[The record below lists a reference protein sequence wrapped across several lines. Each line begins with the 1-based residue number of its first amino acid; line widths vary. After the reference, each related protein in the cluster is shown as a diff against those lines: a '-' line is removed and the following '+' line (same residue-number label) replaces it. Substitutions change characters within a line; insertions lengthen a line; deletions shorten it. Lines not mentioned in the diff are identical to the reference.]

1 MQRVENMTRA
11 SPKCNPGG
19 QHGFRLECARR
30 TRGIASVVLFLFLS
44 PTLVWPQTADPDKQS
59 GAGSEQQAQ
68 QSGSTG
74 DSARLLDGATQ
85 ASPQAAVATP
95 APDIIPIEPK
105 PDSSEGKQ
113 TKRMFWIIPN
123 FAAVSADTELPPLT
137 AREKYALALQDSV
150 DYSSFVWSGML
161 AGQSMALRSY
171 PEFHN
176 GMAGYSRY
184 YWRAFA
190 DQASGSFFTE
200 ALIPAVTHEDPR
212 YYTLGHG
219 GFFRRVKYAL
229 SRIVVTKTDSGGR
242 SFNYA
247 EIVGNGM
254 EAGLS
259 NLYYPPQER
268 SLHNTGMNYLAQ
280 LEAASINN
288 IIREFWPDIR
298 HKMLRQK

>member
-1 MQRVENMTRA
+1 MTRA
-11 SPKCNPGG
+11 SPKCNSGG
-19 QHGFRLECARR
+19 RVWFRLDCAGR
-30 TRGIASVVLFLFLS
+30 TSEIAAVALFLFLC
-44 PTLVWPQTADPDKQS
+44 PTLVRPQAPVPDTQS
-59 GAGSEQQAQ
+59 GTVPDEQTQ

-74 DSARLLDGATQ
+74 DSTTPVDGATQ
-85 ASPQAAVATP
+85 ASPQAAVATG
-95 APDIIPIEPK
+95 AADIVPIERK
-105 PDSSEGKQ
+105 PDGSEGQQ

-137 AREKYALALQDSV
+137 TREKYSLALQDSV

-200 ALIPAVTHEDPR
+200 AFVPALTHEDPR
-212 YYTLGHG
+212 YYTMGHG
-219 GFFRRVKYAL
+219 GFFRRVGYAL
-229 SRIVVTKTDSGGR
+229 SRIAVTKTDSGGR
-242 SFNYA
+242 GFNYS
-247 EIVGNGM
+247 EVVGNAL

-259 NLYYPPQER
+259 NLYYPPEER
-268 SLHNTGMNYLAQ
+268 SLHNTGINYLSQ

-288 IIREFWPDIR
+288 IVREFWPDIR
-298 HKMLRQK
+298 RKLLRQK

>member
-1 MQRVENMTRA
+1 MACASAKWNRGRRPRVRWGYA
-11 SPKCNPGG
+11 V
-19 QHGFRLECARR
+19 R
-30 TRGIASVVLFLFLS
+30 TTGNAALVLFLFLS
-44 PTLVWPQTADPDKQS
+44 PTLLRAQGAVPGNPS
-59 GAGSEQQAQ
+59 GPAPEQQTQ
-68 QSGSTG
+68 QLGPIIG
-74 DSARLLDGATQ
+74 DSATQPDGGTEPK
-85 ASPQAAVATP
+85 PQVAAAAP
-95 APDIIPIEPK
+95 APDPSAIEPK
-105 PDSSEGKQ
+105 TDSSEGKQ

-137 AREKYALALQDSV
+137 TKEKYALALQDSV
-150 DYSSFVWSGML
+150 DYSSFVWAGML

-200 ALIPAVTHEDPR
+200 ALVPAVTHEDPR
-212 YYTLGHG
+212 YYTLGRG
-219 GFFRRVKYAL
+219 GFFHRAKYAL
-229 SRIVVTKTDSGGR
+229 SRIVVTKMDSGGTG
-242 SFNYA
+242 FNYA

-259 NLYYPPQER
+259 NLYYPPEDR
-268 SLHNTGMNYLAQ
+268 SLHNTAMNYLAQ

-298 HKMLRQK
+298 HKLLRQK

>member
-59 GAGSEQQAQ
+59 GAASEQQAQ

-74 DSARLLDGATQ
+74 DSATLLDGATQ

>member
-1 MQRVENMTRA
+1 MTRA
-11 SPKCNPGG
+11 SPRNDPGG
-19 QHGFRLECARR
+19 QHRFRMECVRHTSGMA
-30 TRGIASVVLFLFLS
+30 VVALFLFLYPS
-44 PTLVWPQTADPDKQS
+44 VAWAQRVAPDTQS
-59 GAGSEQQAQ
+59 GAAPEEPTR

-74 DSARLLDGATQ
+74 DSTTPDGTTQ
-85 ASPQAAVATP
+85 ASAQAAVVTRAADTI
-95 APDIIPIEPK
+95 AVEPR

-113 TKRMFWIIPN
+113 TKRMFWIVPN
-123 FAAVSADTELPPLT
+123 FAAVSADTVLPPLT
-137 AREKYALALQDSV
+137 TREKYSLALQDSV
-150 DYSSFVWSGML
+150 DYSSFVWAGML

-200 ALIPAVTHEDPR
+200 AFVPALTHEDPR

-219 GFFRRVKYAL
+219 GFFHRVKYSL
-229 SRIVVTKTDSGGR
+229 SRVVVTRTDSGGR
-242 SFNYA
+242 SFNYS
-247 EIVGNGM
+247 EVVGNAM

-259 NLYYPPQER
+259 NLYYPPEER
-268 SLHNTGMNYLAQ
+268 SLHNTAMNYLAQ
-280 LEAASINN
+280 MEAASINN

-298 HKMLRQK
+298 RKMLRQK

>member
-1 MQRVENMTRA
+1 MTRA
-11 SPKCNPGG
+11 SPKCNSGG
-19 QHGFRLECARR
+19 RVWFRLDCAGR
-30 TRGIASVVLFLFLS
+30 TSEIAAVALFLFLC
-44 PTLVWPQTADPDKQS
+44 PTLVRPQAPVPDTQS
-59 GAGSEQQAQ
+59 GTVPDEQTQ

-74 DSARLLDGATQ
+74 DSTTPVDGATQ

-95 APDIIPIEPK
+95 AADIVPIERK
-105 PDSSEGKQ
+105 PDGSEGQQ

-137 AREKYALALQDSV
+137 TREKYSLALQDSV

-200 ALIPAVTHEDPR
+200 ALVPAVTHEDPR
-212 YYTLGHG
+212 YYTLGRG
-219 GFFRRVKYAL
+219 GFFHRAKYAL
-229 SRIVVTKTDSGGR
+229 SRIVVTKMDSGGTG
-242 SFNYA
+242 FNYA

-268 SLHNTGMNYLAQ
+268 SLHNTAMNYLAQ
-280 LEAASINN
+280 MEAASINN